1 MVVNWYVKQVLSVVI
16 SIHCKYIIMEENE
29 KLVLNVNIF
38 YVLTFVDLQTQQ
50 QHRQ

>member
-1 MVVNWYVKQVLSVVI
+1 MSSRCCQWL
-16 SIHCKYIIMEENE
+16 SIHSVSIIIKKNEN
-29 KLVLNVNIF
+29 LVLNVNIF